1 MLSLCFSYA
10 LSAFSPFFFSFSK
23 SYQQLSMKERN
34 RLCKS
39 SDRRTLFSLKIR
51 FTTIKVLLQAA
62 LLWYFS
68 KISFLL
74 QKLLTLVPPWK
85 DFSLQPRIL
94 NIRSNLEESY
104 LCDLFLVW
112 ICGRLIFFFLH
123 QYQVL
128 CPHNKNQNWD
138 NFLLYSKRSLSDTSW
153 NASLL
158 FMFEH
163 DTRRLK
169 AAQKRCLSTWGVNVR
184 LWCLIWVWGLQI
196 LLQEL
201 GRELV
206 MMPACR
212 ERCLFFCF

>member
-74 QKLLTLVPPWK
+74 QKLLTLIPPWK

-112 ICGRLIFFFLH
+112 ICGRLFFFSSTNIKFSVHITKIKIGIIFCYIAKGHSLTPVGMH
-123 QYQVL
+123 PFSSRLSMIRGDWKQHKRGV
-128 CPHNKNQNWD
+128 CPPEVW
-138 NFLLYSKRSLSDTSW
+138 TSG
-153 NASLL
+153 S
-158 FMFEH
+158 
-163 DTRRLK
+163 
-169 AAQKRCLSTWGVNVR
+169 GV
-184 LWCLIWVWGLQI
+184 
-196 LLQEL
+196 
-201 GRELV
+201 
-206 MMPACR
+206 
-212 ERCLFFCF
+212 